1 MKPMTRDDLPYCSLI
16 CDEIR
21 NHGGRRVCRLTEQAI
36 TTRIVEAGVL
46 CRPAVAAMHSA
57 LVQATVE
64 AEEMRAT
71 LTRLELNCEL
81 AESAGEELAI
91 PDDELAEEM
100 AVMAADGAGGPL

>member
-57 LVQATVE
+57 LVRATAE
-64 AEEMRAT
+64 AEEMRAR
-71 LTRLELNCEL
+71 LVSLELNYEL
-81 AESAGEELAI
+81 AEAELTEGAV
-91 PDDELAEEM
+91 EEM
-100 AVMAADGAGGPL
+100 AVMAAGEAGP